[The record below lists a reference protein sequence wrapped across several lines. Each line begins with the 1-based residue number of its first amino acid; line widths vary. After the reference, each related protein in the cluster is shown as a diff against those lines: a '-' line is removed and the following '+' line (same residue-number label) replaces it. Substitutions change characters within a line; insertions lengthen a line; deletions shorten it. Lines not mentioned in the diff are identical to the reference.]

1 MASKNSINNMVIKIL
16 RAYPQIKITP
26 DAIVGFVDLLA
37 EKLKNYPDH
46 LLDQVA
52 DVFMENEID
61 FPRFNVAAILSY
73 CWNVRGEQ
81 IRFWSNRLQELKD
94 DWNAGIVHDKKE
106 WLEIVAGFRK
116 LNAYEWAREVEAR
129 IEQYTKP
136 ITKPAP
142 EKIEEV
148 RKMINNLAG
157 SMKVEK

>member
-1 MASKNSINNMVIKIL
+1 MASKAEVNKMVIRLLK
-16 RAYPQIKITP
+16 AYPQIRIPP
-26 DAIVGFVDLLA
+26 DAIVDFVDILA

-52 DVFMENEID
+52 DIFMANEID
-61 FPRFNVAAILSY
+61 FPHFNIAAILSY
-73 CWNVRGEQ
+73 CWRIRGEHINYWRNQ
-81 IRFWSNRLQELKD
+81 LQAFKD
-94 DWNAGIVHDKKE
+94 DWNAGIIHSEKE

-148 RKMINNLAG
+148 RKMINNLVG